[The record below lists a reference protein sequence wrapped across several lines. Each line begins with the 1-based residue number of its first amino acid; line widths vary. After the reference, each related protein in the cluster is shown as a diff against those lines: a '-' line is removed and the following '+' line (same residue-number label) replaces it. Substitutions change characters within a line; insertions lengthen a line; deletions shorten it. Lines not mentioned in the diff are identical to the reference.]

1 MIKKEIETYSPKS
14 QTEWRQWLEKNH
26 QSKLSVWLIYYTKKS
41 SIPSLSWS
49 EAVDEALALVGLTAQ
64 ERRLTNFRLCSF
76 LASVNPKAI
85 GQKSIKKKFN
95 NSLTA
100 KE

>member
-1 MIKKEIETYSPKS
+1 MINGDNCRKKIISPNYLFGLVIT
-14 QTEWRQWLEKNH
+14 Q
-26 QSKLSVWLIYYTKKS
+26 KKS